1 MVLLATVAASL
12 LWGAMAT
19 WTAVRQ
25 VSAANDIVSGSGQLS
40 YDAQQVYQ
48 LLSNADATE
57 ANAYLQ
63 SPVKPAAAIALIHD
77 DTVRAEAYLA
87 AIAMAG
93 PGPATRADVT
103 TLVTRI
109 PDYANLLGWA
119 DANNRFGELVGAA
132 YLREAS
138 SLMRGTLLVA
148 ASDLYAKENARLA
161 ASDGQSTGFPV
172 PATAAILC
180 AAVLLWAQ
188 RQLARRTRRLLN
200 PGLVAA
206 SLAGLVSLGWL
217 LGSYAIARS
226 DLLAAA
232 DHGSASGQALVHA
245 EITALRMHA
254 DESLTLINRD
264 GPADPSEQE
273 WERLQPLLARQLS
286 AAEAAGTGSPGAGQ
300 ATAATTDAQ
309 AWFGAHAAVRNADN
323 RGTYTKAVALATGA
337 STADYQR
344 VESALTAGITADQH
358 AFAGSAARGDDALG
372 GIAAVMIAAGLLM
385 AAACAWGVSRRLAEY
400 R

>member
-1 MVLLATVAASL
+1 MGSDGHLDRGAA
-12 LWGAMAT
+12 GVGGERHR
-19 WTAVRQ
+19 VRQ
-25 VSAANDIVSGSGQLS
+25 RTAQL
-40 YDAQQVYQ
+40 DAQQVYQ

-87 AIAMAG
+87 AIAMADRRH
-93 PGPATRADVT
+93 AADMT

-148 ASDLYAKENARLA
+148 ASDLYAKENAPAGGLRWPVH
-161 ASDGQSTGFPV
+161 GIPV